1 MSYIELKN
9 DKYETLE
16 DLKRLLQY
24 ILRLDKTAEDSQRAN
39 TITNTLAG
47 CQPAMIPNEYLCDP
61 SSVYHLMLFEVRRRH
76 KGIPQ
81 FAKHRIVSFAA
92 TDCILPQDVVS
103 LAERIASIYAKNG
116 YITAYGIHADRF
128 NVHIHFAVCAVSFQT
143 QNMFHIQWKSEF
155 DELLQNNIQM
165 RQSREAALY
174 GDDIV
179 RYGSIPRTAKGQMIQ
194 NRKSKRK

>member
-1 MSYIELKN
+1 MCYIELKN
-9 DKYETLE
+9 EKYETLE
-16 DLKRLLQY
+16 DLKRLLHY

-92 TDCILPQDVVS
+92 TDCILCSISSRKNSKYLCEERLYYS
-103 LAERIASIYAKNG
+103 LWNSCG
-116 YITAYGIHADRF
+116 
-128 NVHIHFAVCAVSFQT
+128 
-143 QNMFHIQWKSEF
+143 
-155 DELLQNNIQM
+155 
-165 RQSREAALY
+165 
-174 GDDIV
+174 
-179 RYGSIPRTAKGQMIQ
+179 
-194 NRKSKRK
+194 

>member
-81 FAKHRIVSFAA
+81 FAKHRIVSFVA
-92 TDCILPQDVVS
+92 TDFI
-103 LAERIASIYAKNG
+103 
-116 YITAYGIHADRF
+116 
-128 NVHIHFAVCAVSFQT
+128 
-143 QNMFHIQWKSEF
+143 
-155 DELLQNNIQM
+155 
-165 RQSREAALY
+165 
-174 GDDIV
+174 
-179 RYGSIPRTAKGQMIQ
+179 
-194 NRKSKRK
+194 

>member
-61 SSVYHLMLFEVRRRH
+61 SAVYHLMLLKSGEDIKVFRSLQTPHCFLRSNRLY
-76 KGIPQ
+76 
-81 FAKHRIVSFAA
+81 FATGCSISSRKNSKYLCEER
-92 TDCILPQDVVS
+92 LYYS
-103 LAERIASIYAKNG
+103 LWNSCG
-116 YITAYGIHADRF
+116 
-128 NVHIHFAVCAVSFQT
+128 
-143 QNMFHIQWKSEF
+143 
-155 DELLQNNIQM
+155 
-165 RQSREAALY
+165 
-174 GDDIV
+174 
-179 RYGSIPRTAKGQMIQ
+179 
-194 NRKSKRK
+194 

>member
-1 MSYIELKN
+1 MCYIELKN
-9 DKYETLE
+9 DKYETSE
-16 DLKRLLQY
+16 DLKHLLQY

-92 TDCILPQDVVS
+92 TDCIFSSRKNSKYLCEERLYYS
-103 LAERIASIYAKNG
+103 LWNSCG
-116 YITAYGIHADRF
+116 
-128 NVHIHFAVCAVSFQT
+128 
-143 QNMFHIQWKSEF
+143 
-155 DELLQNNIQM
+155 
-165 RQSREAALY
+165 
-174 GDDIV
+174 
-179 RYGSIPRTAKGQMIQ
+179 
-194 NRKSKRK
+194 

>member
-76 KGIPQ
+76 W
-81 FAKHRIVSFAA
+81 FVS
-92 TDCILPQDVVS
+92 DYSGD
-103 LAERIASIYAKNG
+103 
-116 YITAYGIHADRF
+116 
-128 NVHIHFAVCAVSFQT
+128 
-143 QNMFHIQWKSEF
+143 EF
-155 DELLQNNIQM
+155 DTADEFLQVAYDFYYEGN
-165 RQSREAALY
+165 
-174 GDDIV
+174 
-179 RYGSIPRTAKGQMIQ
+179 RY
-194 NRKSKRK
+194 

>member
-1 MSYIELKN
+1 MCYIELKN

-61 SSVYHLMLFEVRRRH
+61 SSVYYLMLFEVRRRH

-81 FAKHRIVSFAA
+81 FAKHCFLRSNRLCFA
-92 TDCILPQDVVS
+92 TGCSISSRKNSKYLCEERLYYS
-103 LAERIASIYAKNG
+103 LWNSCG
-116 YITAYGIHADRF
+116 
-128 NVHIHFAVCAVSFQT
+128 
-143 QNMFHIQWKSEF
+143 
-155 DELLQNNIQM
+155 
-165 RQSREAALY
+165 
-174 GDDIV
+174 
-179 RYGSIPRTAKGQMIQ
+179 
-194 NRKSKRK
+194 